1 MNVNLNVKEKI
12 KQLLGEITGNPEL
25 AETLDGST
33 DIINDIGLDSIQMIN
48 FVLIIEDEFLI
59 QLDFENFD
67 FENLNSIDILAEYI
81 TGAQKCSEVS

>member
-1 MNVNLNVKEKI
+1 MNVDLNVKQKI
-12 KQLLGEITGNPEL
+12 KQLLGEITGNLEL

-48 FVLIIEDEFLI
+48 FVLMIEDEFQI

-67 FENLNSIDILAEYI
+67 FSNLNSIDILTEFL
-81 TGAQKCSEVS
+81 TGQVRCSEVS

>member
-1 MNVNLNVKEKI
+1 MNVDLNVKQKI

-48 FVLIIEDEFLI
+48 FVLMIEDEFQI

-67 FENLNSIDILAEYI
+67 FSNLNSIDILTEFL
-81 TGAQKCSEVS
+81 TGQVRCSEVS

>member
-1 MNVNLNVKEKI
+1 MNVDFDVKEKV
-12 KQLLGEITGNPEL
+12 KQLICEITGNPEL

-48 FVLIIEDEFLI
+48 FVLMIEDEFAI

-67 FENLNSIDILAEYI
+67 FSNLNSVDILTEFI
-81 TGAQKCSEVS
+81 TGELKCSEVS

>member
-1 MNVNLNVKEKI
+1 MNLDFDVKEKV
-12 KQLLGEITGNPEL
+12 KQLLSEITGNPEL

-48 FVLIIEDEFLI
+48 FVLMIEDEFAI

-67 FENLNSIDILAEYI
+67 FSNLNSVDILAEFI
-81 TGAQKCSEVS
+81 TGELKCSEVS

>member
-1 MNVNLNVKEKI
+1 MYLALDVKERI

-25 AETLDGST
+25 AETIDGST

-48 FVLIIEDEFLI
+48 FVLMIEDEFQI

-67 FENLNSIDILAEYI
+67 FSNLNIIDILTEFI
-81 TGAQKCSEVS
+81 TGQIRCSEVS